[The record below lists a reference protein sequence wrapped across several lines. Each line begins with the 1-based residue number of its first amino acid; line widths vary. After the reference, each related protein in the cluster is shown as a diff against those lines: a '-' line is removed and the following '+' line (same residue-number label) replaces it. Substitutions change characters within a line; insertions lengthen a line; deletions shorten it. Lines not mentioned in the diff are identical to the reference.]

1 VQRNSFYQ
9 AGLEDALRRINGGV
23 HIREACLDSFAVGL
37 NVGSAV
43 VQNLWA

>member
-1 VQRNSFYQ
+1 MPS
-9 AGLEDALRRINGGV
+9 AASMADV
-23 HIREACLDSFAVGL
+23 HIREACLDSFDVGF